1 MMIDWG
7 QVITAEDKEQA
18 AAEAAR
24 EAARETALRYL
35 AETDWYVIRASDT
48 GKSVPKDIA
57 KRRAE
62 ARKAAG
68 QDT

>member
-1 MMIDWG
+1 MTIDWSAV
-7 QVITAEDKEQA
+7 QTAENKEHA

-24 EAARETALRYL
+24 EAAREAALRYL
-35 AETDWYVIRASDT
+35 AETDWYVIRATDT
-48 GKSVPKDIA
+48 GKAVPKDIA

>member
-1 MMIDWG
+1 MTIDWG
-7 QVITAEDKEQA
+7 QVITADSKEQA
-18 AAEAAR
+18 AADAAR
-24 EAARETALRYL
+24 ESAREAALRYL

-48 GKSVPKDIA
+48 GKAVPKDVA

-68 QDT
+68 HDT